1 MRAGGSMVIT
11 LPCPE
16 AWKAIPLYDLAH
28 TFSRINPHAP
38 PAKIERINDGDGL
51 RITLLSTGK
60 HR

>member
-1 MRAGGSMVIT
+1 MVIT

-16 AWKAIPLYDLAH
+16 SWKRIALTELAH

-51 RITLLSTGK
+51 RITLLDK
-60 HR
+60 RK